1 MRFRYLL
8 IFSILLINL
17 LSLSAPHRQVNA
29 QDSPSQAGIN
39 TLLEALEID
48 YGITPSFPAEWQ
60 AQNAGEVIQLYDY
73 LSMITYSCELT
84 AQTLW
89 ELNGSPV
96 DITPKQHFRLHFDP
110 ANLQIDRTYNL
121 GAGYAGNTAPRYEGG
136 EIVGYMIQLT
146 PLGVSQPFTFAHE
159 LGHVID
165 AELNDFPHNQHVADL
180 GGVVGSLGWIPGA
193 GFEGNENLF
202 PRANGGANEDFA
214 DTFGNMMVGNLS
226 PDNTT
231 APRYEFMVQHTHE
244 WLTLIQLRTKFR
256 S

>member
-1 MRFRYLL
+1 MRYLL
-8 IFSILLINL
+8 IVVVLLVSTLSWSVSPNL
-17 LSLSAPHRQVNA
+17 AEA
-29 QDSPSQAGIN
+29 QAGPSQAAIN
-39 TLLEALEID
+39 TLLEELATH
-48 YGITPSFPAEWQ
+48 YGITAAFPAEWQ

-73 LSMITYSCELT
+73 LTMITYSCELT
-84 AQTLW
+84 AHTLW
-89 ELNGSPV
+89 ELNGSPAEL
-96 DITPKQHFRLHFDP
+96 TPQQHFRLHFDP

-136 EIVGYMIQLT
+136 EIVGYMVQLT

-165 AELNDFPHNQHVADL
+165 ALLNDYPHNQHVADL
-180 GGVVGSLGWIPGA
+180 GGVVGSVGWIPGA

-231 APRYEFMVQHTHE
+231 APRYEFMVEHTHE
-244 WLTLIQLRTKFR
+244 WLTLINLRRKFR
-256 S
+256 R